1 MNYKVGT
8 SVGDIV
14 GSTVGI
20 AVVIGA
26 GVSVGFGVG
35 VVVGI
40 GTGVVEST
48 SRSWMASTSSILF
61 FESYVPTAKIL
72 FPTKEDRLK
81 PTGIS
86 RVTASVDVVI
96 K

>member
-1 MNYKVGT
+1 MGDGVDSNVGT
-8 SVGDIV
+8 VVGA
-14 GSTVGI
+14 TVGR
-20 AVVIGA
+20 

-48 SRSWMASTSSILF
+48 SRPCISSTSSILF
-61 FESYVPTAKIL
+61 LESYVPTASIL
-72 FPTKEDRLK
+72 FPTRVDRLN

-86 RVTASVDVVI
+86 KVTASVNVVT